1 MSQRSQQ
8 KFDPRL
14 VAAWLFWPLLIG
26 GCVTWN
32 ILSREHR
39 EYISIPDSGS
49 VTDVLAINP
58 FTPYEYSIFMHDD
71 PESHYGSPRETGHTT
86 LGKRHHVEF
95 SEWVGKYGRI
105 RVSTE
110 VMVDHETGWNSWEW
124 IDIYTNGLY
133 LSDVIKKSY
142 LADISPVDGKWFL
155 SIRRGDRRPLVII
168 TLEGTAVLEIRYPG
182 FFDS

>member
-1 MSQRSQQ
+1 
-8 KFDPRL
+8 
-14 VAAWLFWPLLIG
+14 
-26 GCVTWN
+26 VTWH

-58 FTPYEYSIFMHDD
+58 FTPYKYSIFMDDD
-71 PESHYGSPRETGHTT
+71 PESHYGSPRETGDEQ
-86 LGKRHHVEF
+86 LGKRHHVSF
-95 SEWVGKYGRI
+95 KEWVGKYGRI
-105 RVSTE
+105 RVSVE
-110 VMVDHETGWNSWEW
+110 EFIDGRGDWVIDQW
-124 IDIYTNGLY
+124 IKIYTNGLY
-133 LSDVIKKSY
+133 LSDVIKESY

-168 TLEGTAVLEIRYPG
+168 TLEGTAVLAISYTD